1 MGDRMLTDLKVETLL
16 ERVGSK
22 EPVPGG
28 GSCSALAGALAASLV
43 QMVAYLSG
51 EEHGD
56 VIDQAQVLVD
66 RLSHL
71 AERDTEAFQAVM
83 VAYKLP
89 KQGEEGKRFR
99 RVAIQS
105 GLKMATEV
113 PLQVMNVATD
123 VLVLAKKMA
132 VHGNAN
138 AISDAGVAGLF
149 AAAACRGAA
158 YNVLINL
165 PGLTDPE
172 FVSEARGRVE
182 EILVEAD
189 RLEQE
194 IRQNVT
200 QVLIGA
206 LDRR

>member
-1 MGDRMLTDLKVETLL
+1 M
-16 ERVGSK
+16 
-22 EPVPGG
+22 
-28 GSCSALAGALAASLV
+28 
-43 QMVAYLSG
+43 
-51 EEHGD
+51 
-56 VIDQAQVLVD
+56 
-66 RLSHL
+66 
-71 AERDTEAFQAVM
+71 
-83 VAYKLP
+83 
-89 KQGEEGKRFR
+89 
-99 RVAIQS
+99 
-105 GLKMATEV
+105 
-113 PLQVMNVATD
+113 
-123 VLVLAKKMA
+123 
-132 VHGNAN
+132 
-138 AISDAGVAGLF
+138 

>member
-1 MGDRMLTDLKVETLL
+1 M
-16 ERVGSK
+16 
-22 EPVPGG
+22 
-28 GSCSALAGALAASLV
+28 V

-123 VLVLAKKMA
+123 VLVLAKKWRCTVTPTLSAMREWR
-132 VHGNAN
+132 G
-138 AISDAGVAGLF
+138 SWLQLPAGV
-149 AAAACRGAA
+149 
-158 YNVLINL
+158 
-165 PGLTDPE
+165 
-172 FVSEARGRVE
+172 
-182 EILVEAD
+182 
-189 RLEQE
+189 
-194 IRQNVT
+194 
-200 QVLIGA
+200 
-206 LDRR
+206 RRITS